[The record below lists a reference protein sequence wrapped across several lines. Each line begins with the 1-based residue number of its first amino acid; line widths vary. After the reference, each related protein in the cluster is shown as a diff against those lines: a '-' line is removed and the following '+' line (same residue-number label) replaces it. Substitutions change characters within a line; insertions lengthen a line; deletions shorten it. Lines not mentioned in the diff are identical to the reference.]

1 VSKEQASV
9 KIGCGG
15 VLLIIIAIVVALGAL
30 GMDSGALR

>member
-1 VSKEQASV
+1 MSKEQASV

-15 VLLIIIAIVVALGAL
+15 VLLIIITIVVALGAL